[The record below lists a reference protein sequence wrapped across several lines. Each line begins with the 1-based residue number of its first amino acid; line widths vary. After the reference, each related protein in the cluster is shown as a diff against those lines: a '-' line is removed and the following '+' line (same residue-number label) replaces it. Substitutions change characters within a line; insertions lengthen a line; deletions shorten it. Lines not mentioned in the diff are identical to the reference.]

1 VFHLDACTLVRT
13 RCQRIW
19 WCSTN
24 IVTYIYI
31 SIYLYIRVQAC
42 THNVHIWLCI
52 YMCSSMSYIYTFIT
66 CMYVYIHIY
75 TYTYMCIQLGNRESS
90 HHLAQRLSWGQL
102 PVVPP
107 TGRAMAGSLSLPICS
122 HHGQSEPVAGRAY
135 NEACLILIIAT
146 VATAAKS
153 SICRSLSSTAGIAS
167 TS

>member
-1 VFHLDACTLVRT
+1 VSENLVVFHQYSQV
-13 RCQRIW
+13 
-19 WCSTN
+19 
-24 IVTYIYI
+24 YIYKYI
-31 SIYLYIRVQAC
+31 FIYTCTSMHTQCTYMVMYIHVYFY
-42 THNVHIWLCI
+42 VI
-52 YMCSSMSYIYTFIT
+52 YIYTFIT